1 MARLQGDNQPL
12 RLRERIEPPVGL
24 VFGLAGEIELC
35 NQAVDPTFNREVNV
49 RWPHF
54 PVGCR
59 IATWLNG
66 AERVAAGS
74 IGRELREALEI
85 RIERRWVGVA
95 RMTVF
100 ARRISLPG
108 FYARMRAGLA
118 PTCE

>member
-35 NQAVDPTFNREVNV
+35 NQTVEPAFNREVNV

-54 PVGCR
+54 PLGCR
-59 IATWLNG
+59 IAPGLDG
-66 AERVAAGS
+66 AERVAPGT
-74 IGRELREALEI
+74 ICRKLREAPEI
-85 RIERRWVGVA
+85 RVERRWVGVA

-100 ARRISLPG
+100 ARGIGLPD
-108 FYARMRAGLA
+108 FNPRMRD
-118 PTCE
+118 